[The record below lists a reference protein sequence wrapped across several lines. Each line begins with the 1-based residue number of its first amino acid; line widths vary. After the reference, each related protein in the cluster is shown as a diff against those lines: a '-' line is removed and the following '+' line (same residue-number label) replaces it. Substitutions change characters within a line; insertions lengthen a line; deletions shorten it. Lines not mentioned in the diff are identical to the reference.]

1 MPKILYIEDDPNNR
15 ALVRRLLMA
24 YDFDVEESDNAVD
37 GIEMAKSYNPDLIL
51 MDISMPGMDGLTA
64 TSKIRETDGISN
76 ITVIALTANAME
88 GDREMTLEAGCNG
101 YISKP
106 INVDTFIDE
115 ISGYLQDSSS

>member
-37 GIEMAKSYNPDLIL
+37 GIEKAKSVNPDLIL

-64 TSKIRETDGISN
+64 TTKIRETDGIST
-76 ITVIALTANAME
+76 IKVIALTANAME
-88 GDREMTLEAGCNG
+88 GDREMTLEAGCDG

-115 ISGYLQDSSS
+115 ISEYL

>member
-15 ALVRRLLMA
+15 ALVRRILMA
-24 YDFDVEESDNAVD
+24 YDFDVAESDNAID
-37 GIEMAKSYNPDLIL
+37 GIELAKQYRPDLIL

-64 TSKIRETDGISN
+64 THEIRN
-76 ITVIALTANAME
+76 IAEIAEVTVIALTANAME

-115 ISGYLQDSSS
+115 ISAYL

>member
-1 MPKILYIEDDPNNR
+1 VPKILYIEDDPNNR

-24 YDFDVEESDNAVD
+24 YDFDVEESDNAID
-37 GIEMAKSYNPDLIL
+37 GIEMAKSYGPDLIL

-64 TSKIRETDGISN
+64 TTKIRQTAGISD

-88 GDREMTLEAGCNG
+88 GDREMTLEAGCDG

-115 ISGYLQDSSS
+115 ISGYL

>member
-24 YDFDVEESDNAVD
+24 YDFDVEESDNALD
-37 GIEMAKSYNPDLIL
+37 GIEKAKSYDPDLIL

-64 TSKIRETDGISN
+64 TSRIRETDGIAD
-76 ITVIALTANAME
+76 ITVIALTANAMD
-88 GDREMTLEAGCNG
+88 GDREQTLQAGCNG

-115 ISGYLQDSSS
+115 ISEYL

>member
-15 ALVRRLLMA
+15 ALVRRILMA

-37 GIEMAKSYNPDLIL
+37 GIEKAKSYLPDIIL

-64 TSKIRETDGISN
+64 TSRIRDTDGIAD
-76 ITVIALTANAME
+76 IKVIALTANAME
-88 GDREMTLEAGCNG
+88 GDKELTLEAGCDG

-115 ISGYLQDSSS
+115 ISEYL

>member
-1 MPKILYIEDDPNNR
+1 MTKILYIEDDPNNR
-15 ALVRRLLMA
+15 ALVRRILMA

-37 GIEMAKSYNPDLIL
+37 GIEMAKSYHPDIIL

-64 TSKIRETDGISN
+64 TSRIRDTDEIAD

-88 GDREMTLEAGCNG
+88 GDKEMTLEAGCDG

-115 ISGYLQDSSS
+115 ISEYL

>member
-15 ALVRRLLMA
+15 ALVRRILMA
-24 YDFDVEESDNAVD
+24 YDFEVEESDNALD
-37 GIEMAKSYNPDLIL
+37 GIELARQLLPDLIL

-64 TSKIRETDGISN
+64 TGKIRESADIAD
-76 ITVIALTANAME
+76 IKVIALTANAME
-88 GDREMTLEAGCNG
+88 GDKELTLEAGCNG

-115 ISGYLQDSSS
+115 ISEFLR

>member
-1 MPKILYIEDDPNNR
+1 VPKILYIEDDPNNR

-37 GIEMAKSYNPDLIL
+37 GIEMAKSYDPDIIL

-64 TSKIRETDGISN
+64 TSKIRQTDGISN

-88 GDREMTLEAGCNG
+88 GDREMTLEAGCDG

-115 ISGYLQDSSS
+115 ISGYL

>member
-15 ALVRRLLMA
+15 ALVRRILMA
-24 YDFDVEESDNAVD
+24 YDFDVEESDNAID
-37 GIEMAKSYNPDLIL
+37 GIERAKEYRPDLIL

-64 TSKIRETDGISN
+64 TSEIRNIAEIAD

-115 ISGYLQDSSS
+115 ISAYL

>member
-15 ALVRRLLMA
+15 ALVRRILMA

-37 GIEMAKSYNPDLIL
+37 GIEMAKTYLPDIIL

-64 TSKIRETDGISN
+64 TSRIRDTAEIAD

-88 GDREMTLEAGCNG
+88 GDKEMTLEAGCDG

-115 ISGYLQDSSS
+115 ISEYL